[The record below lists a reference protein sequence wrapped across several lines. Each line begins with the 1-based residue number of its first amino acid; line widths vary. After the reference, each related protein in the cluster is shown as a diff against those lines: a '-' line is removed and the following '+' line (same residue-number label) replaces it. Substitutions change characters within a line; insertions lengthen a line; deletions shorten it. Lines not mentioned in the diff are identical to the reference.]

1 MKLTIVVVIATKES
15 LFKLFIIVFL
25 EKIEQINMG
34 EIEPCASSYRISIY
48 LH

>member
-1 MKLTIVVVIATKES
+1 MKLAIVVLIATQES
-15 LFKLFIIVFL
+15 LFRLFIILFL
-25 EKIEQINMG
+25 GKIEQINMG